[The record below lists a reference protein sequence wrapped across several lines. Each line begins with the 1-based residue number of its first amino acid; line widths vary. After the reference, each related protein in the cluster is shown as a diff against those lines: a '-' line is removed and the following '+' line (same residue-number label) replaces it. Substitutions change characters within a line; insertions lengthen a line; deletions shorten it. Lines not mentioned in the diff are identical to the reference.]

1 MTFHARDCEGM
12 VFTDDIILVL
22 LAVGRQVA
30 VGEVVAGQALVAGD
44 RGAFDNCERETRKPT
59 HVDLVG
65 S

>member
-1 MTFHARDCEGM
+1 M
-12 VFTDDIILVL
+12 FTEDIVRALPE
-22 LAVGRQVA
+22 VGRQVA

-44 RGAFDNCERETRKPT
+44 PDGFEKIEREAWKPT